1 MDKLVEWDKLDQIR
15 RTRGGRSLI
24 NYYEN
29 GRFPGLGVIKKF
41 SLMHHLELMGDFL
54 EENI

>member
-24 NYYEN
+24 NYEN
-29 GRFPGLGVIKKF
+29 GRFPGLGVIKKY